1 MPIRFARDLI
11 ALCCLLLVAFSA
23 AAAINLAER
32 VPTDPDVKI
41 GKLPNGLTYFIR
53 KNDHPRKSVEL
64 RLVVKAGSVLEDDDQ
79 QGLAHLVEHMA
90 FNGSTHFRKK
100 ELVSYLQSIGVG
112 YGSDLN
118 ASTSFDETIYQLTIP
133 TDEKRHLETGFL
145 VLGDWA
151 HGVIMDDAVIDN
163 ERTIVLEELRLGKG
177 ASDRMQRQLLPEMY
191 NRSRYADR
199 LPGGQESILKT
210 FKPDAARR
218 FYADWYRPDLMAV
231 VVVGD
236 ILPAQAEKMIVAHFG
251 KLKNPANPRPRT
263 VYRIAPRKASASAV
277 VTDAEA
283 TDNAVGIE
291 YQIAPTPAQSSF
303 ADYRRSLIEEMA
315 WSMLSLR
322 LEEITEQAD
331 PPFLSAQTTVE
342 AMGPGF
348 QNVSS
353 SVGIGPRGIEPAV
366 GALIQE
372 NERARRFGFTA
383 NELERAKKDALSG
396 LNSEYKERRKTDS
409 SVYTEDYVHAFVQ
422 PGFLPGI
429 ALEFQV
435 QRELLPG
442 ITLDEINA
450 FMREAIPTAA
460 PKLVYY
466 TGSSKPGSPV
476 PKEDALLRQV
486 ELAHTRP
493 VESGAEKS
501 VAAHLLPD
509 LPKAGRIVAEK
520 TTRALGTTELVLSN
534 GVKVILK
541 PTSFKGDEVLLRGE
555 RYGGESLFDDRD
567 VFSARYAVD
576 VADVMGMG
584 TFSPLDLEKTL
595 AGKSAHVHV
604 GMSNYIETIEGGS
617 SSDDIE
623 TMFQLLRLKLAAPRK
638 DDGLFKAFIGSRQE
652 QARNT
657 LAQPEAVFADTS
669 MLTLSSHPRAPRVPT
684 PDDFGHVDL
693 NRAMAIYAERFGS
706 AKGLTLTIVGNFSVK
721 KIKPLVATYLA
732 SLPTADIATAY
743 KDMGIRPVAG
753 VIKKDVR
760 SGLES
765 KSQVSLYF
773 GGETPYSEVERI
785 RLNALIEVM
794 NLRIDDVIR
803 EKLGLI
809 YSGSM
814 SGKMGSVPYDA
825 YFISANLPCG
835 PENVDKVS
843 AALFAEIEKIKQ
855 QGPQRSDLD
864 KIKLKW
870 QKSHAMNLRD
880 NEYWLGQLSKA
891 SLRGTD
897 PVMML
902 QFDKLLAA
910 VTPADVQRAAQRY
923 FRMDDYVQMTLYPEK

>member
-1 MPIRFARDLI
+1 MPIRFIRSLI
-11 ALCCLLLVAFSA
+11 ALCCLLLAAFSA
-23 AAAINLAER
+23 TAAINLAER
-32 VPTDPDVKI
+32 MPTDPDVKI
-41 GKLPNGLTYFIR
+41 GKLANGLTYFIR

-64 RLVVKAGSVLEDDDQ
+64 RLVVKAGSILEDDDQ

-133 TDEKRHLETGFL
+133 TDRKRHLETGFL
-145 VLGDWA
+145 VLEDWA
-151 HGVIMDDAVIDN
+151 QGVIMDDAVMDN
-163 ERTIVLEELRLGKG
+163 ERAIVLEELRMGKG

-191 NRSRYADR
+191 NRSRYAER

-218 FYADWYRPDLMAV
+218 FYRDWYRPDLMAV
-231 VVVGD
+231 IVVGD
-236 ILPAQAEKMIVAHFG
+236 IAPMQAEKMVVAHFA
-251 KLKNPANPRPRT
+251 KLRNPANPRPRT
-263 VYRIAPRKASASAV
+263 EYHVAPRTASASAV

-291 YQIAPTPAQSSF
+291 YQVTPAPARSTY
-303 ADYRRSLIEEMA
+303 ADYRRSLIEDMA
-315 WSMLSLR
+315 WSMLSFR
-322 LEEITEQAD
+322 LDEITEQAN

-342 AMGPGF
+342 AMGIGF

-353 SVGIGPRGIEPAV
+353 SVGIGPQGITPAIN
-366 GALIQE
+366 ALIQT

-383 NELERAKKDALSG
+383 NELERAKKDAFSGLSG
-396 LNSEYKERRKTDS
+396 EYKERNKTDS
-409 SVYTEDYVHAFVQ
+409 SVYTDDYVHAFLQ

-429 ALEFQV
+429 GEEYRI
-435 QRELLPG
+435 QREILPG

-476 PKEDALLRQV
+476 PTDDELMRQV
-486 ELAHTRP
+486 DLAHKLP
-493 VESGAEKS
+493 VAASEEKS
-501 VAAHLLPD
+501 VAAHLLKEM
-509 LPKAGRIVAEK
+509 PKPGRIVAEK
-520 TTRALGTTELVLSN
+520 TTRALGITELALSN

-555 RYGGESLFDDRD
+555 RYGGESLYDDRD

-584 TFSPLDLEKTL
+584 PFSPLDLEKTL
-595 AGKSAHVHV
+595 AGKSAHVRV
-604 GMSNYIETIEGGS
+604 GMSNYTETIEGGS
-617 SSDDIE
+617 SSDDVE

-638 DDGLFKAFIGSRQE
+638 DDGLFKAYIGSRQE
-652 QARNT
+652 QAKNT
-657 LAQPEAVFADTS
+657 LAQPEAVFADTA

-684 PDDFGHVDL
+684 PGDFGHVDL
-693 NRAMAIYAERFGS
+693 ERAMAIYAERFGS
-706 AKGLTLTIVGNFSVK
+706 AKGLTFTIVGNFSIK
-721 KIKPLVATYLA
+721 KIKPLIATYLA

-760 SGLES
+760 SGVEA
-765 KSQVSLYF
+765 KSQISLYF
-773 GGETPYSEVERI
+773 GGETVYSEAERI

-814 SGKMGSVPYDA
+814 NGTMSSVPYDA

-835 PENVDKVS
+835 PENVDKVI
-843 AALFAEIEKIKQ
+843 AALFAEIEKIKE

-864 KIKLKW
+864 KVKLKW

-880 NEYWLGQLSKA
+880 NDYWLGRLSKA

-897 PVMML
+897 PALLL
-902 QFDKLLAA
+902 QYDKLLAA